1 MRLWTV
7 FLVLALAGGA
17 AFAQKAAPT
26 PAPSPAIVE
35 TPPPPYESQMLR
47 LAEIL
52 GALATLRDLC
62 GDNDGAAF
70 RAKFAALMEA
80 EANTPGRKS
89 AWAGAFNQAFG
100 DYRASY
106 QSCTPNARQA
116 IAAFL
121 AEGNRIAV
129 EVSDRY
135 SR

>member
-1 MRLWTV
+1 MIL
-7 FLVLALAGGA
+7 LLGLAGSA
-17 AFAQKAAPT
+17 AHAQKTAPA
-26 PAPSPAIVE
+26 PAPSPSPATVE
-35 TPPPPYESQMLR
+35 TPPPPYENQMLR

-62 GDNDGAAF
+62 GDNDGPAF

-80 EANTPGRKS
+80 EANSAQRKG
-89 AWAGAFNQAFG
+89 AWAGAFNQAFE
-100 DYRASY
+100 DYRATH

-121 AEGNRIAV
+121 AEANRIAA